1 MPTNPRRK
9 RIEETL
15 AMFIA
20 RLACLFL
27 LIVHTGVRAQAA
39 APPTLYLGSVAMEV
53 PAEMVKRLTPLAAY
67 LTAQTGM
74 QIAFR
79 ASPNMDAAITDLG
92 SGVTSVAYMAPVA
105 YLDARRR
112 QGVQPLVAPLTNGK
126 STFRLVLAVKQAS
139 PLRSV
144 AELKGRSFA
153 FGDERARL
161 QQAVVVGAGVA
172 LAEFSRY
179 AFLKHYDNIAK
190 AVLNDDFDA
199 GILTESAFQEFAPRG
214 LRVLHTSPPLPGYLF
229 VVNSN
234 LPPATVAKLRAAF
247 LALRDEVPAHRDIL
261 HAIDKAYEGFAPA
274 QDKDYD
280 TVRTLITPFAA
291 K

>member
-15 AMFIA
+15 AMIVA

-27 LIVHTGVRAQAA
+27 LIVHVGVHAQAA
-39 APPTLYLGSVAMEV
+39 APPTLYLGSVAMDV

-74 QIAFR
+74 PVAFR
-79 ASPNMDAAITDLG
+79 ASPNLDATVADLG
-92 SGVTSVAYMAPVA
+92 SGVTSVAYLTPVA
-105 YLDARRR
+105 YLEARRKH
-112 QGVQPLVAPLTNGK
+112 GVQPLVAPLTNGK
-126 STFRLVLAVKQAS
+126 STFHLVLAVKQAS
-139 PLRSV
+139 PLRHV

-199 GILTESAFQEFAPRG
+199 GILTESVFLEFAPRG
-214 LRVLHTSPPLPGYLF
+214 LRVLHSSPPLPAYLF
-229 VVNSN
+229 AVNGN

-261 HAIDKAYEGFAPA
+261 RALDKGYEGFAPA